1 MELRQII
8 RDQKLKSFN
17 LVSLVKEESD
27 YEEFISN
34 EIPGL
39 RGTEVKIGTALD
51 YDNDADF
58 GKRPDKT
65 RIYIAALATIHK
77 AMGDKKDKLK
87 GVPQDVKQDIIAA
100 KANKPY
106 PEEQPTADSED
117 PEITQADDDSD
128 VTTAVAQH
136 TQEPDKEAGEEETA
150 AKKAGEEAETRKA
163 PDVLEGPETKE
174 QINEGLDYI
183 EDVTGKNKRIK
194 REIKGSGR

>member
-8 RDQKLKSFN
+8 RNQKLKNFN

-39 RGTEVKIGTALD
+39 RGTGVKIGTALG
-51 YDNDADF
+51 YANDDDF
-58 GKRPDKT
+58 KERPDKT
-65 RIYIAALATIHK
+65 KIYIAALATIHRAIK
-77 AMGDKKDKLK
+77 KGDLEDT
-87 GVPQDVKQDIIAA
+87 PQDVKQDIIAA

-117 PEITQADDDSD
+117 PEVTQAADDSD

-163 PDVLEGPETKE
+163 PDVPEGPETKE
-174 QINEGLDYI
+174 QIKEGLD
-183 EDVTGKNKRIK
+183 
-194 REIKGSGR
+194 